1 MIIDQDFSKHLALRL
16 LEIDAVI
23 LRPHTPFKW
32 TSGWSSPIYCDN
44 RRTLRYPELR
54 REIAERFT
62 RFISGQY
69 PEVQV
74 IAGTSTAGIPHAA
87 WIADRLE
94 KPMAY
99 VRSKPKQHGTTNQIE
114 GGVQKGESAIIIE
127 DLIST
132 GESAMAVAS
141 ALDFVGVEVKGLV
154 SIFNYG
160 FARSARKFEE
170 AGIPVHSLT
179 DYPSLLEAG
188 IKFGYVAQED
198 VELLTKWRQQPD
210 TWPKGI
216 MQPQQKS

>member
-1 MIIDQDFSKHLALRL
+1 MIIAKDFSKDLALQL
-16 LEIDAVI
+16 LEINAVI

-54 REIAERFT
+54 RRIAAEFSA
-62 RFISGQY
+62 FIDSRY
-69 PEVQV
+69 PDVDV
-74 IAGTSTAGIPHAA
+74 IAGTSTAGIPHAS

-99 VRSKPKQHGTTNQIE
+99 VRSKPKQHGTTSQIE
-114 GGVQKGESAIIIE
+114 GGVQKGERAIIIE

-132 GESAMAVAS
+132 GESAKAVAN
-141 ALDFVGVEVKGLV
+141 ALDFVGVEVVGLV

-160 FARSARKFEE
+160 FELYRRKFEE

-179 DYPSLLEAG
+179 DYETLLEAG
-188 IKFGYVAQED
+188 IKFGYVAQDD
-198 VELLTKWRQQPD
+198 VALLSRWRQQPD
-210 TWPKGI
+210 TWPKGVAHSAH
-216 MQPQQKS
+216 K

>member
-1 MIIDQDFSKHLALRL
+1 MIIDHNFSKDLALQL

-44 RRTLRYPELR
+44 RRTLRYPRLR
-54 REIAERFT
+54 RQIAERFT
-62 RFISGQY
+62 AFIQKNY
-69 PEVQV
+69 PDIHVV
-74 IAGTSTAGIPHAA
+74 AGTSTAGIPHAS

-114 GGVQKGESAIIIE
+114 GGVQKGEHAIIIE

-132 GESAMAVAS
+132 GESALAVAN
-141 ALDFVGVEVKGLV
+141 ALDFVGVKVMGLV

-160 FARSARKFEE
+160 FDLSRRKFEE
-170 AGIPVHSLT
+170 AGIPVYSLT
-179 DYPSLLEAG
+179 DYETLLEAG
-188 IKFGYVAQED
+188 IKFGYVAQHD

-216 MQPQQKS
+216 MQPEQK

>member
-1 MIIDQDFSKHLALRL
+1 MIINKDFSKDLALQL

-54 REIAERFT
+54 SRIADQFT
-62 RFISGQY
+62 AFIRQHYSD
-69 PEVQV
+69 VDV
-74 IAGTSTAGIPHAA
+74 IAGTSTAGIPHAS

-132 GESAMAVAS
+132 GESALAVAN
-141 ALDFVGVEVKGLV
+141 ALDFVGVKVVGLV

-160 FARSARKFEE
+160 FELSRQKFED
-170 AGIPVHSLT
+170 AGIPVNSLT
-179 DYPSLLEAG
+179 DYETLLEAG
-188 IKFGYVAQED
+188 IKFGYVAQHD

-216 MQPQQKS
+216 MQPEQK